1 MTAYRYDG
9 HEINENLAKS
19 EAAILHEAIKDKTFN
34 HEEVIRILTTRSKA
48 QLKASFNRYRDEHGK
63 SITKV
68 QILNPS
74 LYIDLTLQENTSKTI
89 IRYATSCFFTLN
101 ISALRSKLPQSS
113 MNCQK
118 NKS

>member
-1 MTAYRYDG
+1 VTAYRYDG

-89 IRYATSCFFTLN
+89 IRYATSCFLTLN
-101 ISALRSKLPQSS
+101 ISA
-113 MNCQK
+113 
-118 NKS
+118 